1 MKTVYALVALLI
13 FNSLGYSQWTIQ
25 NSPTTAALQDVHFEN
40 SELGWAVGGSDFF
53 PQSSVI
59 LITTNGGNN
68 WSAQVS
74 PLTKQLNAL
83 SFISSSQGWAVG
95 SGGKIITTLNGGI
108 NWSEQASGTVVDLF
122 DVFFLNN
129 LKGWAVGDGGKIL
142 GTTDGGLVWQNRNS
156 GTTDPLWS
164 VWFTDANTG
173 WAVGGNMAL
182 GNSKILK
189 TTNGGNNWTAQ
200 AEPTG
205 RMFSDLSFADANTGW
220 AVSESGTVINTN
232 NGGDNWNSQNS
243 GTAVEWLYA
252 TYAINNQSAW
262 VGGGGGYL
270 ASTVNGGTNWIQSNS
285 GITQAI
291 RGLYF
296 IDTNT
301 GWAVGDEG
309 KILKYSQATI
319 QLTSPN
325 GEESWKSATNQ
336 NITWISNGIANIK
349 IEYSAD
355 NGTNWNI
362 ITASTPAA
370 SGNYIWTV
378 PNNPTTQ
385 AKVRI
390 SNVANLAINDISDN
404 VFIIYSSS
412 ITLLSPNG
420 GEKFKIGTQ
429 TDITWASTGVSNV
442 VIKFR
447 NSDMPLN
454 TWNTINTVDAGIGL
468 YNWTIPNKQSKQCLL
483 RIEDESDN
491 SLLDESDAF
500 FEIFGNPVA
509 DFSVNKQNADC
520 NEQINFDASLS
531 YHSDPNHGI
540 VKYEWDFNVSQAGVA
555 NQDSSIIKNNF
566 VAETLGII
574 QNHSYPA
581 GAFYP
586 VLKITDDQGKIVFNW
601 GKKIVA
607 NPLVEVV
614 VGSKPALNFIQG
626 NPNPLPKENF
636 PIGEF
641 KITPLCDGGELDEVT
656 ITLSG
661 NTGNLTGP
669 LPFRLYASETNIFED
684 AQAIGSDAG
693 ELLGKVKFTGLAEPI
708 LNAKY
713 FWLTADLSAAFSG
726 LLKGAINQKEDL
738 TLNNGGTVSQ
748 SSLFGALDR
757 ISLDLLSP
765 NGGENWAVGSNQN
778 INWNSSGIEKV
789 KLEFSHDNGASWV
802 LIENNVAGNLSTYL
816 WTIPNQPSL
825 NCKVRISDSGNNLI
839 SDESQNK
846 FKITKEEINILAP
859 NGGENWLVS
868 NQYEIKWDPASV
880 ANVKIEYSHDDGI
893 TWALLV
899 DNIASVP
906 SIYNW
911 TPNNPTSKKCL
922 VRIVDA
928 NNGAIYG
935 ISKNNFI
942 ISVPPVSS
950 YSINSNSLF
959 CNEQVS
965 YDASGSYHPS
975 PIFNIVRYDWDFNHP
990 EAGKPVPDLSE
1001 IEKNFVSDRG
1011 GVNDKIFIH
1020 LFSPGIYNTVLRVLD
1035 DAGNYAY
1042 SWKKIEIK
1050 TKISFYPGS
1059 DAALNYMQ
1067 KKPEALP
1074 AGNHPLGMFKI
1085 VDECDNTILEEIT
1098 LKIIGNFG
1106 QLLGAFPFRLYSSNV
1121 NNFIGAA
1128 EIGVDAAL
1136 VGDKVKLS
1144 NLNDNINLEKY
1155 YWITADLSSV
1165 EDQLLRTEFEDANNI
1180 KLNNNGVISNNNL
1193 GFLDKSSSIT
1203 IISPNGGE
1211 VFNSGKNHFIKW
1223 NSTNVNYVKIE
1234 YSIDNGLSWNLITNS
1249 TASLAENYLWQPP
1262 VHSTTQ
1268 ALIKITDTSN
1278 SSTFDQSDNP
1288 FTIQIQTLKLISPNG
1303 NEKWKYGTNQNIVW
1317 VSENL
1322 DLVKLEYSIDNG
1334 SQWKTII
1341 SSISASL
1348 GSFNWMIPNEESDLV
1363 FIRISDASDPN
1374 LFDTNDT
1381 QFTIEVLRKITV
1393 TYPNGGEVLQKG
1405 KTNTITWIAEN
1416 VEQVKIEY
1424 LDYGRNWIE
1433 IASGIDAATGR
1444 FDWQIPEVFSINGF
1458 IRITSMNNTL
1468 ITDKNDE
1475 HFGVVTLK
1483 IISPN
1488 GGERLKAFAGH
1499 KVEWYDS
1506 DQNWSPKLLEYTSDN
1521 GITWNRIGTH
1531 RTSGSDFSAR
1541 KSMTWSGRVPSSNY
1555 KVRVTDL
1562 NYTNLSDE
1570 SDAVF
1575 EIYSQPITLSYP
1587 NSEESYYAKDK
1598 IYIGFIVNESIKRVN
1613 ILFTTDNGAN
1623 WSEIVSNYDVSV
1635 PNWLEGRSQF
1645 EWTAPKIYSD
1655 NYKILIVDCENDLNT
1670 DLSDKPFKILKR
1682 PIEIIF
1688 PTGNEV
1694 YSPGEMYSIG
1704 YNNNIYRPNLIA
1716 VKAKIS
1722 DYNIER
1728 VRSTRYLHDPN
1739 CNYTVDN
1746 SFISV
1751 DGNSEVNFEDIIRN
1765 CDHDHTSRNIIV
1777 SADVSFTTGLKTFS
1791 DEVNVRIK
1799 PHPFQILSP
1808 GFNVSIDAE
1817 KTYKIKWNLV
1827 DSEVKKVKIELY
1839 TNNQGVIELVNNHP
1853 AESGEF
1859 SWNVPKS
1866 LIGITDAYL
1875 RISDASMPTYY
1886 KSVYRLSIVFRREI
1900 VIESPANNQV
1910 VSFGQTVPIKW
1921 SSLNVSKAIITY
1933 GPFINSDDE
1942 IAIVNST
1949 ASPDYSGNINWTVP
1963 DVRSGFYVVKIAD
1976 IDHPESFA
1984 HKSITIKNPKVTL
1997 HEISATLFVG
2007 HNITLSWDVD
2017 DLVKKV
2023 KMSYSIDAGS
2033 KWIQIGTYDN
2043 YTINGNDQHRGWC
2056 SWIVPEQ
2063 ITQNLIIRA
2072 EADNDVNVFHQS
2084 GLAEIKYPVLRFI
2097 SPGNGA
2103 RFKKGETVRF
2113 EWREEGYQIGSF
2125 EPFRLELS
2133 TDNGTTW
2140 WGTNADLSFSSRFH
2154 LWQVPAHLK
2163 ETKYLF
2169 RITMNKPN
2177 ITYRDNLVE
2186 IIVEPIPK
2194 RVISSNEWNTP
2205 LNFVE
2210 GSDPIQVVNELDIKA
2225 RENTYVREAIFRIH
2239 ADSEPDSIKRKFK
2252 ITYQRVS
2259 TLVHFEF
2266 LELDGLQLRLAYAP
2280 GGAIISTSFL
2290 RGIKLQYLGDPYKLD
2305 GVSAC
2310 SISLVLIDEDSSNVL
2325 SRDLTFTSVNSAPII
2340 SDNNSSINYKY
2351 YIGQA
2356 PLNLVP
2362 NLSISDDRNLRLT
2375 GALELKIT
2383 ENHIS
2388 DEDLLGNQNS
2398 ANITSEFLQQQGRLR
2413 IVEIGKAP
2421 QELIKLANKGIYYLA
2436 NGGTKSLNKKKKI
2449 EIQYFDDYNEGSNK
2463 LTKFVEVLAPR
2474 TTDANLISP
2483 VDLNIEYISGGHIKV
2498 SWKDPSGKANGFIV
2512 YRRSVRN
2519 TLNVSDAINLFDEE
2533 AIGVIS
2539 SDKNEFLDQTTLEG
2553 YTYSYRVASFNEN
2566 GISDLSGQKPL
2577 TVNYE
2582 IKPPTNLKY
2591 KINSLNSIELQWE
2604 DNSSLEDGFIIETRI
2619 SPNEHFAELQRIKKD
2634 ENCCI
2639 IENLDRNKKYFF
2651 RIKAFNKLS
2660 VSDESNVLEIILTP
2674 TDLEDEKFSPKE
2686 FLLTQNYPNPFNP
2699 ETVISYHL
2707 SAMSHVNLIVYDVLG
2722 REVARL
2728 VNDQEQQPG
2737 IYNVK
2742 FNLIDEESSS
2752 SLSNG
2757 VYFYRLQA
2765 GEFVSVKKMIL
2776 LK

>member
-1 MKTVYALVALLI
+1 MKTLFAFVALLI
-13 FNSLGYSQWTIQ
+13 FNSLGYSQWIIQ

-68 WSAQVS
+68 WSAQTS
-74 PLTKQLNAL
+74 PLSRQLNAL
-83 SFISSSQGWAVG
+83 SFVSSSQGWAVG
-95 SGGKIITTLNGGI
+95 SGGKIITTANGGI
-108 NWSEQASGTVVDLF
+108 NWSEQASGVVVDLF
-122 DVFFLNN
+122 DVFFINN

-142 GTTDGGLVWQNRNS
+142 ATTDGGLIWQNRNS

-164 VWFTDANTG
+164 IWFSDANTG
-173 WAVGGNMAL
+173 WAVGGSTAF
-182 GNSKILK
+182 GNSRILK

-205 RMFSDLSFADANTGW
+205 KMFSDLSFADANTGW

-252 TYAINNQSAW
+252 THAINNQSAW

-325 GEESWKSATNQ
+325 GEESWKSGSNQ
-336 NITWISNGIANIK
+336 SITWSSSGITNIK
-349 IEYSAD
+349 IEYSID
-355 NGTNWNI
+355 NGTSWNLV
-362 ITASTPAA
+362 TASTAA
-370 SGNYIWTV
+370 NTGNYLWSV
-378 PNNPTTQ
+378 PNLSSTQ
-385 AKVRI
+385 TRVRI
-390 SNVANLAINDISDN
+390 SDAVNSAINDISDN

-454 TWNTINTVDAGIGL
+454 TWNTINTVNAGIGL

-566 VAETLGII
+566 VTEAVGNIV
-574 QNHSYPA
+574 NHSYPV
-581 GAFYP
+581 GSYFP
-586 VLKITDDQGKIVFNW
+586 VLKVTDDQGKIVYNW

-607 NPLVEVV
+607 TPLVQVV
-614 VGSKPALNFIQG
+614 VGSNPILNFIQG

-636 PIGEF
+636 PIGQF
-641 KITPLCDGGELDEVT
+641 KITPFCDGGELDEVT

-825 NCKVRISDSGNNLI
+825 NCKVRISDSSNNLI
-839 SDESQNK
+839 SDLSENK
-846 FKITKEEINILAP
+846 FRITKEEIKILAP
-859 NGGENWLVS
+859 NGGENWLVGK
-868 NQYEIKWDPASV
+868 QYEIKWDPATV
-880 ANVKIEYSHDDGI
+880 ANIRIEYSVDNGS
-893 TWALLV
+893 TWATIV
-899 DNIASVP
+899 ENIASVP
-906 SIYNW
+906 SSYNW
-911 TPNNPTSKKCL
+911 NPNNPTSKNCL
-922 VRIVDA
+922 VRIFDA
-928 NNGAIYG
+928 GNAAIYG
-935 ISKNNFI
+935 ISKNKFM
-942 ISVPPVSS
+942 ISVPPTAS
-950 YSINSNSLF
+950 YSISSNSLF
-959 CNEQVS
+959 CDQYIS
-965 YDASGSYHPS
+965 FDASSSFHPS
-975 PIFNIVRYDWDFNHP
+975 PDFNIIRYDWDFDVQ
-990 EAGKPVPDLSE
+990 EAGNPNPNVAE
-1001 IEKNFVSDRG
+1001 IENKFVSERG
-1011 GVNDKIFIH
+1011 GAADKLFDH
-1020 LFSPGIYNTVLRVLD
+1020 LFSPGTYFTVLRVLD
-1035 DAGNYAY
+1035 DAGNYSY
-1042 SWKKIEIK
+1042 FWKKIEVR
-1050 TKISFYPGS
+1050 TKVSFFPGS
-1059 DAALNYMQ
+1059 DNSINYRQ
-1067 KKPEALP
+1067 NIPEVLP
-1074 AGNHPLGMFKI
+1074 KENHPFGMFKI
-1085 VDECDNTILEEIT
+1085 IEECPNTILEEIT
-1098 LKIIGNFG
+1098 LKIVGN
-1106 QLLGAFPFRLYSSNV
+1106 LNHLSGATPFRLYSNNQ
-1121 NNFIGAA
+1121 NNFNGAA
-1128 EIGVDAAL
+1128 EIGVDAAII
-1136 VGDKVKLS
+1136 GDGVTFS
-1144 NLNDNINLEKY
+1144 NLNDIINSVKY
-1155 YWITADLSSV
+1155 YWITADLSSI
-1165 EDQLLRTEFEDANNI
+1165 DGQPLRAEFNNANHL
-1180 KLNNNGVISNNNL
+1180 KLNHNGIISNNIL
-1193 GFLDKSSSIT
+1193 GFLDKSSSINL
-1203 IISPNGGE
+1203 ISPNGGE
-1211 VFNSGKNHFIKW
+1211 VLNSGANYFIKW
-1223 NSTNVNYVKIE
+1223 GSTNVNYVKIE
-1234 YSIDNGLSWNLITNS
+1234 YSLDNGLTWNLITNS
-1249 TASLAENYLWQPP
+1249 TPASSENYLWQLP
-1262 VHSTTQ
+1262 VNSTTQ

-1278 SSTFDQSDNP
+1278 GSTNDQSDNP
-1288 FTIQIQTLKLISPNG
+1288 FTIQIPTIRLISPNG
-1303 NEKWKYGTNQNIVW
+1303 GEKWKFGTSQNITW
-1317 VSENL
+1317 ESENL
-1322 DLVKLEYSIDNG
+1322 DLINIEYSINNG

-1363 FIRISDASDPN
+1363 IIRISDASNLN

-1381 QFTIEVLRKITV
+1381 KFTIEVLRKITV

-1405 KTNTITWIAEN
+1405 KTNTITWISEN
-1416 VEQVKIEY
+1416 VEWVKIEY
-1424 LDYGRNWIE
+1424 LDYNNNWIE
-1433 IASGIDAATGR
+1433 IASGIEAAIGR
-1444 FDWQIPEVFSINGF
+1444 YDWQIPEDISINRK
-1458 IRITSMNNTL
+1458 IRIASMNNPL
-1468 ITDKNDE
+1468 INDE
-1475 HFGVVTLK
+1475 NDAYFLTRLLK

-1488 GGERLKAFAGH
+1488 GGEIWQWSASK

-1506 DQNWSPKLLEYTSDN
+1506 DKNRTGKLLEYSSDN
-1521 GITWNRIGTH
+1521 GITWQFLRAYQDEPNEFNQDYVKSVNWTPTGEP
-1531 RTSGSDFSAR
+1531 SA
-1541 KSMTWSGRVPSSNY
+1541 NY
-1555 KVRVTDL
+1555 KVRVTDRYHASL
-1562 NYTNLSDE
+1562 VDE

-1575 EIYSQPITLSYP
+1575 EIFKKPITVSLP
-1587 NSEESYYAKDK
+1587 NGGESYYAKDK
-1598 IYIGFIVNESIKRVN
+1598 IYINFTVQENIKKVN
-1613 ILFTTDNGAN
+1613 ILYSSDNGIN
-1623 WSEIVSNYDVSV
+1623 WNEIISNYDLDLSEPYGYIIKQYV
-1635 PNWLEGRSQF
+1635 WK
-1645 EWTAPKIYSD
+1645 APRIYSSNFIISVVDVENSLNNDQSD
-1655 NYKILIVDCENDLNT
+1655 N
-1670 DLSDKPFKILKR
+1670 PFSIKGR
-1682 PIEIIF
+1682 PIDIIY
-1688 PTGNEV
+1688 PTGTEI
-1694 YSPGEMYSIG
+1694 YSPGEISQTEYGATQYI
-1704 YNNNIYRPNLIA
+1704 YNSVS

-1722 DYNIER
+1722 NQISAVKIIDHPLDCSSPY
-1728 VRSTRYLHDPN
+1728 SYDK
-1739 CNYTVDN
+1739 YVDAN
-1746 SFISV
+1746 
-1751 DGNSEVNFEDIIRN
+1751 GEVNYVQRIPSCSNSMYVKVYKDL
-1765 CDHDHTSRNIIV
+1765 S
-1777 SADVSFTTGLKTFS
+1777 SLTGTGTYVF
-1791 DEVNVRIK
+1791 DEVILKIK
-1799 PHPFQILSP
+1799 PHPFQIISP
-1808 GFNVSIDAE
+1808 GFSAAIYAE
-1817 KTYKIKWNLV
+1817 RPYKIKWNLV
-1827 DSEVKKVKIELY
+1827 DPEVKKVKIELY

-1859 SWNVPKS
+1859 IWNVPKS

-1949 ASPDYSGNINWTVP
+1949 VSPDYSGNINWTVP

-2033 KWIQIGTYDN
+2033 KWIPIGTYDN

-2097 SPGNGA
+2097 SPGNGSK
-2103 RFKKGETVRF
+2103 FKKGETVRF
-2113 EWREEGYQIGSF
+2113 EWREEGFRMGSF
-2125 EPFRLELS
+2125 DGFRLEQS

-2140 WGTNADLSFSSRFH
+2140 FRTGAFSFYTMFH
-2154 LWQVPAHLK
+2154 FWQVPSHFK

-2205 LNFVE
+2205 LNLVE

-2225 RENTYVREAIFRIH
+2225 RENSYVREAIFRIH

-2305 GVSAC
+2305 GVPAC

-2325 SRDLTFTSVNSAPII
+2325 SRELTFTSVNSAPII

-2362 NLSISDDRNLRLT
+2362 NLSINDDRNLRLT
-2375 GALELKIT
+2375 GALELKVT

-2398 ANITSEFLQQQGRLR
+2398 ATITSEFLQQQGRLR
-2413 IVEIGKAP
+2413 IVENGKAP

-2463 LTKFVEVLAPR
+2463 LTKYVEVLAPR

-2483 VDLNIEYISGGHIKV
+2483 VDLKIEYLSGGHIKV
-2498 SWKDPSGKANGFIV
+2498 SWIDPSGKANGFIV
-2512 YRRSVRN
+2512 YRKSVRN
-2519 TLNVSDAINLFDEE
+2519 TLNVSSAINLFDEE

-2591 KINSLNSIELQWE
+2591 KINSLSSIELQWE
-2604 DNSSLEDGFIIETRI
+2604 DNSSLEDGFIIEARI

-2707 SAMSHVNLIVYDVLG
+2707 LAMSHVNLIVYDVLG

-2742 FNLIDEESSS
+2742 FNLKNEESRS

-2765 GEFVSVKKMIL
+2765 GEFISVKKMIL